1 MKNLIQAL
9 VSARAEMAA
18 PKKTSSNPAFRSKF
32 ADLAAILDAV
42 EPALTKHGLAVT
54 QSMRPSPMRAEG
66 TLLLDTTLW
75 HVSGES
81 IVSTAELHPEKATLQ
96 GLGSAITY
104 LRRYQLQALLCL
116 AAEDDDGNAASAPRT
131 AQAAKP
137 QPAKTDDAWTLTH
150 DQRTEAAAQIEAILA
165 AIAASKTDVELTEV
179 VQVLSDPKS
188 LISRAMSDEQR
199 KTVRGAFAKRRKELG
214 Q

>member
-32 ADLAAILDAV
+32 ADLAAILEAV

-54 QSMRPSPMRAEG
+54 QSMRTAPEG
-66 TLLLDTTLW
+66 VMLLDTTLW
-75 HVSGES
+75 HTSGES
-81 IVSTAELHPEKATLQ
+81 LTSTAELHPEKATLQ

-179 VQVLSDPKS
+179 VQVLSDAKS

-199 KTVRGAFAKRRKELG
+199 KTVRAAFAKRRKELG

>member
-9 VSARAEMAA
+9 VSARAEMTA

-32 ADLAAILDAV
+32 ADLAAILEAV

-54 QSMRPSPMRAEG
+54 QSMRTAPEG
-66 TLLLDTTLW
+66 VMLLDTTLW
-75 HVSGES
+75 HTSGES
-81 IVSTAELHPEKATLQ
+81 LTSTAELHPEKATLQ

-137 QPAKTDDAWTLTH
+137 APQPAKTDDAWTLTH
-150 DQRTEAAAQIEAILA
+150 DQRAEAAAQIEAILA

-179 VQVLSDPKS
+179 VQVLSDAKS

-199 KTVRGAFAKRRKELG
+199 KTVRAAFAKRRKELG